1 MQKKRRSFLSL
12 CVVWIALTFEIIM
25 LVCFGAAWPFS
36 IYKSYRSKS
45 NRGKSVVFLF
55 IVFIGYIAGI
65 LHKILFNYDLVI
77 ILYVINAVMVS
88 IDILLYF
95 RNRKHDK
102 E

>member
-1 MQKKRRSFLSL
+1 MS
-12 CVVWIALTFEIIM
+12 VFEIIM

-45 NRGKSVVFLF
+45 NKGKSVVFLF

-65 LHKILFNYDLVI
+65 LHKVLFNYDLVI
-77 ILYVINAVMVS
+77 ILYGINAVMVS

>member
-1 MQKKRRSFLSL
+1 MS
-12 CVVWIALTFEIIM
+12 VFEIIM

-65 LHKILFNYDLVI
+65 LHKVLFNYDLVI
-77 ILYVINAVMVS
+77 ILYGINAVMVS

>member
-1 MQKKRRSFLSL
+1 
-12 CVVWIALTFEIIM
+12 M

-65 LHKILFNYDLVI
+65 LHKVLFNYDLVI
-77 ILYVINAVMVS
+77 VLYGINAVMVS
-88 IDILLYF
+88 VDILLYF

-102 E
+102 K